1 MLYKVFNGHMPTT
14 AALAPVATGNAIKT
28 LMQLQANASA
38 SYKVKGWGISF
49 DATSAGVPIKC
60 ELIETGVIGG
70 GTGTAYV
77 AADIYPYENAAGE
90 QWIGQLGT
98 NASCFSPTTEGSI
111 TATRIGDYQQIAPTN
126 QFLYDWVLSNEFQ
139 IPAGKFCRIRVTAA
153 TTVNAVCYMMI
164 EQ

>member
-1 MLYKVFNGHMPTT
+1 MLYKVFSGHMPTV
-14 AALAPVATGNAIKT
+14 AALAPIATGTTIKT
-28 LMQLQANASA
+28 LMQLQANAGA

-49 DATSAGVPIKC
+49 DGITAATPIKA

-90 QWIGQLGT
+90 AWIGQLGT
-98 NASCFSPTTEGSI
+98 NASCFSPTTEGTI

-139 IPAGKFCRIRVTAA
+139 IQAGHFCRIRVTATA
-153 TTVNAVCYMMI
+153 SVNAVCYMMI

>member
-1 MLYKVFNGHMPTT
+1 MLYKVFSGHMPTT
-14 AALAPVATGNAIKT
+14 AALPSIATGTSIKT
-28 LMQLQANASA
+28 LMQLQANATA
-38 SYKVKGWGISF
+38 SFKVKGWGISF
-49 DATSAGVPIKC
+49 DGISAATPVKA

-98 NASCFSPTTEGSI
+98 NASCFSPTTEGTI
-111 TATRIGDYQQIAPTN
+111 TAVRIGDYQQIAPTN

-139 IPAGKFCRIRVTAA
+139 VQAGHFCRIRVTAA
-153 TTVNAVCYMMI
+153 ATVNAVAYMMI